1 MQRRCLSLRG
11 PALLC
16 PPLFFSPTL
25 LLLCSDL
32 SLVFSALVILL
43 NVPVI
48 AATVLSCHQGRN
60 LSSASLALCLI
71 PCSGNYLFPC
81 HHSRHFPRLPSLFL
95 SRFPSTRK
103 PSRLSPFLNP
113 SPSHG
118 LVICVALTPG
128 LNIHSTSSL
137 PAMAEPTGSGAH
149 GVSNHVAPSVPSGR
163 FDGVTDK
170 PELQHPSQEE
180 KTGPDDDEEEDM
192 DALIEELESQ
202 DGHIDAEDEGPE
214 EPGGARPVP
223 EELLQTD
230 TRTGLTDSEVL
241 ARRKKFGLNQMKE
254 EKENLVLKFFSYFI
268 GPIQFVMEV
277 S

>member
-1 MQRRCLSLRG
+1 
-11 PALLC
+11 
-16 PPLFFSPTL
+16 
-25 LLLCSDL
+25 
-32 SLVFSALVILL
+32 
-43 NVPVI
+43 
-48 AATVLSCHQGRN
+48 
-60 LSSASLALCLI
+60 
-71 PCSGNYLFPC
+71 
-81 HHSRHFPRLPSLFL
+81 
-95 SRFPSTRK
+95 
-103 PSRLSPFLNP
+103 
-113 SPSHG
+113 
-118 LVICVALTPG
+118 
-128 LNIHSTSSL
+128 
-137 PAMAEPTGSGAH
+137 MAEPTGSGAH